1 MTRRALREQ
10 VFLMLFRVEFHTAEE
25 LEEQIALYK
34 EQLEECSEK
43 DSDYIVNK
51 FKGIVEKLEEI
62 DTAIGEAS
70 KGWKVSRMAKVDLA
84 LIRLA
89 VYEMKY
95 EEDIPVKV
103 AINEAI
109 ELAKQY
115 GADDSPESYPY
126 DDPDA
131 LVELICDV
139 LCCTSPTMRIGSEVI
154 PTPKIQA
161 RYRRLSFEHLA
172 YVLDSMRETTTKIH
186 NIKAYLLRALYDAP
200 LTMGHFYSAAV
211 RHDDAQC

>member
-10 VFLMLFRVEFHTAEE
+10 VFLMLFRVEFHDAKE
-25 LEEQIALYK
+25 LNEQIELYK
-34 EQLEECSEK
+34 EQLEDCSEK
-43 DSDYIVNK
+43 DCEYIINK

-95 EEDIPVKV
+95 EEDVPVKV

-115 GADDSPESYPY
+115 GTDDSP
-126 DDPDA
+126 A
-131 LVELICDV
+131 FVNGV
-139 LCCTSPTMRIGSEVI
+139 LA
-154 PTPKIQA
+154 K
-161 RYRRLSFEHLA
+161 LA
-172 YVLDSMRETTTKIH
+172 
-186 NIKAYLLRALYDAP
+186 
-200 LTMGHFYSAAV
+200 
-211 RHDDAQC
+211 

>member
-25 LEEQIALYK
+25 LNEQIELYK

-43 DSDYIVNK
+43 DCDYIVNK
-51 FKGIVEKLEEI
+51 FKNIVEKLEDI
-62 DTAIGEAS
+62 DNAIGEAS

-95 EEDIPVKV
+95 EEDVPVKV

-115 GADDSPESYPY
+115 GSDESP
-126 DDPDA
+126 A
-131 LVELICDV
+131 FVNGV
-139 LCCTSPTMRIGSEVI
+139 LA
-154 PTPKIQA
+154 KIA
-161 RYRRLSFEHLA
+161 
-172 YVLDSMRETTTKIH
+172 
-186 NIKAYLLRALYDAP
+186 
-200 LTMGHFYSAAV
+200 
-211 RHDDAQC
+211 

>member
-25 LEEQIALYK
+25 MDEQIALYK

-43 DSDYIVNK
+43 DCDYIVNK
-51 FKGIVEKLEEI
+51 FRSIVGKLEEI

-115 GADDSPESYPY
+115 GTDDSP
-126 DDPDA
+126 A
-131 LVELICDV
+131 FVNGV
-139 LCCTSPTMRIGSEVI
+139 LA
-154 PTPKIQA
+154 K
-161 RYRRLSFEHLA
+161 LA
-172 YVLDSMRETTTKIH
+172 
-186 NIKAYLLRALYDAP
+186 
-200 LTMGHFYSAAV
+200 
-211 RHDDAQC
+211 

>member
-10 VFLMLFRVEFHTAEE
+10 VFLMLFRVEFHGAEE
-25 LEEQIALYK
+25 LREQIELYK

-43 DSDYIVNK
+43 DCKYIVDK
-51 FKGIVEKLEEI
+51 FKNIVEKLDEI

-95 EEDIPVKV
+95 EEDVPVKV

-115 GADDSPESYPY
+115 GTDDSP
-126 DDPDA
+126 A
-131 LVELICDV
+131 FVNGV
-139 LCCTSPTMRIGSEVI
+139 LA
-154 PTPKIQA
+154 K
-161 RYRRLSFEHLA
+161 LA
-172 YVLDSMRETTTKIH
+172 
-186 NIKAYLLRALYDAP
+186 
-200 LTMGHFYSAAV
+200 
-211 RHDDAQC
+211 